1 VSPVAVVGFFPL
13 CAVASS
19 VAFTALRLGRAVG
32 RGLVA
37 LCFCLALW
45 AAGLILAVNPSTE
58 GWASRLIPGGMLL
71 AGGFAHAF
79 SDVARL
85 DARREVFAAWSFGL
99 VVSLLGVFAPASLY
113 LPATN
118 ATGPLFW
125 PLAVV
130 STVATLAV
138 HGWMLK
144 HTLAVQGFE
153 RSRRGALLL
162 ANILGALGGGGI
174 IVLRVAGV
182 APMATAAPLLLG
194 SVLLA
199 AWSVLAE
206 ERGRHRELVSQGLW
220 SAVVTAALS
229 AVGLT
234 VFYAWLPS
242 LLPTSGNVWAWAAWV
257 IFLAALPLDPVRQLL
272 VEGLGRRLF
281 QRPMAVSALT
291 QELEA
296 SERRALH
303 AEQLAELGKLASVVA
318 HEVRN
323 PLGVILAQAKLL
335 EREGAAPE
343 RVKDVRAQVARA
355 NGFVEELLR
364 YAKPRAL
371 TLGTVDVAS
380 AVQTAIERVAQAQ
393 GAKCLTSMVSP
404 ASLEADAEA
413 FIDSLV
419 IVLSN
424 AAIAVESQPEGQVRV
439 RSEARG
445 ERLALI
451 VEDNGPGVPEALA
464 PRLFTMFVT
473 GRGRDHAHPGT
484 GLGLAIAAQHLRRH
498 GGAIHYEPNTP
509 VGARFTL
516 EWPRHPSVF
525 G

>member
-1 VSPVAVVGFFPL
+1 
-13 CAVASS
+13 
-19 VAFTALRLGRAVG
+19 
-32 RGLVA
+32 
-37 LCFCLALW
+37 
-45 AAGLILAVNPSTE
+45 
-58 GWASRLIPGGMLL
+58 
-71 AGGFAHAF
+71 
-79 SDVARL
+79 
-85 DARREVFAAWSFGL
+85 
-99 VVSLLGVFAPASLY
+99 
-113 LPATN
+113 
-118 ATGPLFW
+118 
-125 PLAVV
+125 
-130 STVATLAV
+130 
-138 HGWMLK
+138 
-144 HTLAVQGFE
+144 
-153 RSRRGALLL
+153 
-162 ANILGALGGGGI
+162 
-174 IVLRVAGV
+174 
-182 APMATAAPLLLG
+182 MATAAPLLLG
-194 SVLLA
+194 AVLLA

-220 SAVVTAALS
+220 YAVVTAALS
-229 AVGLT
+229 SVGLT
-234 VFYAWLPS
+234 LFYAWLPS
-242 LLPTSGNVWAWAAWV
+242 LLPTAGDPWGWSAWV
-257 IFLAALPLDPVRQLL
+257 IFLAALPLDPIRQLL

-343 RVKDVRAQVARA
+343 RVKDLRAQVARA

-371 TLGTVDVAS
+371 TLGTVEVER
-380 AVQTAIERVAQAQ
+380 AVQLAIERVAQAQ
-393 GAKCLTSMVSP
+393 GAKTITSSVSP
-404 ASLEADAEA
+404 SSLEADAEA
-413 FIDSLV
+413 FIDALV

-424 AAIAVESQPEGQVRV
+424 ATIAVEGQSDGRVQV
-439 RSEARG
+439 RSEDRG
-445 ERLALI
+445 DRLALI

-484 GLGLAIAAQHLRRH
+484 GLGLAIAAQHLGRH
-498 GGAIHYEPNTP
+498 GGSIRYEPNTP
-509 VGARFTL
+509 TGARFTL